1 MLQIKLKNATIKKI
15 KNYRI
20 EWVLFNEPEKG
31 MNALQTQL
39 KIVAKKPLIKDI
51 VKFFDGN
58 LYPIVYAALILISS
72 FFGLEFYIYI
82 LTCAIIVFTSLFSE
96 DSKPIIVPIVLVVYS
111 TSWKHTPQPPYNSQ
125 FLNTP
130 SVLVGISVLAV
141 IAVSAMI
148 FRVVVFRVKEEGS
161 TLLLKSGLIALSAA
175 FILNGAISLKFEIKD
190 MFFGALIALSFIAVY
205 FYLSNTLRKN
215 SANGKYCAYVIG
227 LASAVIFIQLIYVLF
242 IEGAFH
248 DGTIDKDLVIA
259 GWGMSNN
266 VGGMLAMFLPATLY
280 FSYKENKFGV
290 LFYLLAFL
298 QFFGVCLTQSRASV
312 LIGGIILVAAA
323 IVLSIVKTPQRKYI
337 RICNI
342 IVVIAAIFVSVLFFD
357 KIKNLFA
364 VMFDRGFSDSNRLQ
378 IWKNGLKNFMDSPL
392 FGVGFYAPFY
402 VDINI
407 ENWVF
412 PDMYHNVFIQII
424 ASCGF
429 IGILAYAYHLSQVF
443 FLALQKPSAERIFFL
458 GMFLLITGTSLLD
471 NHIFHVFPALVYSLI
486 LFMWDSDFSNI
497 SSLRNEWNCR
507 ARARFNIKF

>member
-1 MLQIKLKNATIKKI
+1 
-15 KNYRI
+15 
-20 EWVLFNEPEKG
+20 

-148 FRVVVFRVKEEGS
+148 FRVVVFRVKEKGS

-215 SANGKYCAYVIG
+215 SANGK
-227 LASAVIFIQLIYVLF
+227 
-242 IEGAFH
+242 
-248 DGTIDKDLVIA
+248 
-259 GWGMSNN
+259 
-266 VGGMLAMFLPATLY
+266 
-280 FSYKENKFGV
+280 
-290 LFYLLAFL
+290 
-298 QFFGVCLTQSRASV
+298 
-312 LIGGIILVAAA
+312 
-323 IVLSIVKTPQRKYI
+323 
-337 RICNI
+337 
-342 IVVIAAIFVSVLFFD
+342 
-357 KIKNLFA
+357 
-364 VMFDRGFSDSNRLQ
+364 
-378 IWKNGLKNFMDSPL
+378 
-392 FGVGFYAPFY
+392 
-402 VDINI
+402 
-407 ENWVF
+407 
-412 PDMYHNVFIQII
+412 
-424 ASCGF
+424 
-429 IGILAYAYHLSQVF
+429 
-443 FLALQKPSAERIFFL
+443 
-458 GMFLLITGTSLLD
+458 
-471 NHIFHVFPALVYSLI
+471 
-486 LFMWDSDFSNI
+486 
-497 SSLRNEWNCR
+497 
-507 ARARFNIKF
+507 